1 MFNKTPTS
9 LRLTLRALGRLIGYP
24 DADLRAVLPQLADA
38 LAVEHA
44 LKPERLRELQAL
56 CQQLAAQ
63 DPMDAEA
70 RYVETFDR
78 GRQTSLHLFEH
89 VHGDSRD
96 RGPALID
103 LLQTYERAGLQFGAP
118 ELPDHLSVMLEF
130 ASTQPPEVAR
140 EFLAEMAHILTLVFS
155 ALLAQGNPY
164 ASVIAAVLEV
174 SGQRVQAVVL
184 PEEPEIDE
192 TWAEPEAFAGCS
204 SQGQARP
211 DGAQPLHFVRH
222 PRASEGASL

>member
-1 MFNKTPTS
+1 
-9 LRLTLRALGRLIGYP
+9 
-24 DADLRAVLPQLADA
+24 VLPQLADA

-56 CQQLAAQ
+56 CHQLAAQ

-118 ELPDHLSVMLEF
+118 ELPDHLSVVLEF

-211 DGAQPLHFVRH
+211 DVAQPIRIV
-222 PRASEGASL
+222 PRNSVSEGARS

>member
-70 RYVETFDR
+70 RYV
-78 GRQTSLHLFEH
+78 
-89 VHGDSRD
+89 
-96 RGPALID
+96 
-103 LLQTYERAGLQFGAP
+103 
-118 ELPDHLSVMLEF
+118 
-130 ASTQPPEVAR
+130 
-140 EFLAEMAHILTLVFS
+140 
-155 ALLAQGNPY
+155 
-164 ASVIAAVLEV
+164 
-174 SGQRVQAVVL
+174 
-184 PEEPEIDE
+184 
-192 TWAEPEAFAGCS
+192 
-204 SQGQARP
+204 
-211 DGAQPLHFVRH
+211 
-222 PRASEGASL
+222 